1 MSEVH
6 ITKKNFILNFLYFL
20 FVVGELTS
28 SKKIYRKMWQ
38 RKLSLIAILIPF
50 LATATKCSIVN
61 DYVHHAKHQHSR
73 HKVTTHKFTIE
84 DLLSKTFPYN
94 DPRHDNQYDMDPC
107 KAGNVNTIFLLLQAM
122 LFEIVKIY
130 CRVDM

>member
-1 MSEVH
+1 
-6 ITKKNFILNFLYFL
+6 
-20 FVVGELTS
+20 
-28 SKKIYRKMWQ
+28 MWQ

-61 DYVHHAKHQHSR
+61 DYVHDAKHQHSR
-73 HKVTTHKFTIE
+73 HKVTHKFTIE

-107 KAGNVNTIFLLLQAM
+107 KAGKVANLFDKKLLHAD
-122 LFEIVKIY
+122 I
-130 CRVDM
+130 